1 MSISNELTNV
11 LQEYISDFLKKR
23 NFSYVVKPS
32 IPIVWFGDI
41 EEYNESPKKVVTV
54 GINPS
59 LSEFE
64 KKRFNIV
71 DLECENAVD
80 ELVNTLNL
88 YFKDNPYDWFNNFEK
103 VLSTLDASYYEKK
116 ATNTAIHIDIYSAI
130 ATNPIWRYLS
140 DGEKKDIQ
148 RTDLFKKLLNLL
160 DPDIIVFSVNNDIFK
175 DVFSDFKL
183 EKSEDNINDKK
194 GIFIRKYKNGTQI
207 LIWGRNMQGQPF
219 GGLSN
224 QEIRET
230 MEQFFHKDNSINI
243 VKTSNENK
251 NKNEFKRNFN
261 AETDILSSTSK
272 TLSVEKI
279 SGTSEWSASIDSYV
293 AGLKGYATQKNKEY
307 LVAVLDILR
316 TENRPMTAM
325 EVKNKC
331 FNNYNKYGIKD
342 DEDSRKNIYECLY
355 QHADCNKNSNAK
367 TQSMLFV
374 RDNLKYYA
382 FDPNVKLW

>member
-1 MSISNELTNV
+1 MSLVQKLNNV
-11 LQEYISDFLKKR
+11 MQEYIQDFINKQNLP
-23 NFSYVVKPS
+23 YVVKPA
-32 IPIVWFGDI
+32 IPIVWFGNM
-41 EEYNESPKKVVTV
+41 EKYESSPKKIVTI

-59 LSEFE
+59 WKEFE
-64 KKRFNIV
+64 EPRFDMV
-71 DLECENAVD
+71 DLTSDNAID
-80 ELVNTLNL
+80 KLRNTLNL
-88 YFKDNPYDWFNNFEK
+88 YFEYNPYDWFNNFEK
-103 VLSTLDASYYEKK
+103 VLPTLDASYYEKR

-140 DGEKKDIQ
+140 DDEKKDIQ

-160 DPDIIVFSVNNDIFK
+160 DPDIIVFSVSKEAFDN
-175 DVFSDFKL
+175 VFSEFKS
-183 EKSEDNINDKK
+183 EKSAENINGKK
-194 GIFIRKYKNGTQI
+194 GFFIRKYRKGNKI

-230 MEQFFHKDNSINI
+230 MEQFFHEDNSINI
-243 VKTSNENK
+243 VETSNA
-251 NKNEFKRNFN
+251 NKNELKRNFN
-261 AETDILSSTSK
+261 ADTNTASLSPK
-272 TLSVEKI
+272 TLSTEKI
-279 SGTSEWSASIDSYV
+279 SGTSEWSARIYSYV
-293 AGLKGYATQKNKEY
+293 AGLKGYATNDNKKY

-316 TENRPMTAM
+316 TENRPMTAT

-331 FNNYNKYGIKD
+331 FNNYHKYGIKD
-342 DEDSRKNIYECLY
+342 DKDSRKNIYECLY
-355 QHADCNKNSNAK
+355 QHADCNNNSNAK